1 MSLRTRMI
9 RFVRH
14 WHARA
19 GVLAALFLL
28 FLAISGLA
36 LNHTDALSLAKR
48 DVKAS
53 WLMHWYGLKSTVPK
67 QGYFFKDGYLAAAD
81 GRWVMDGNLL
91 REGAGQPPLGA
102 VTWNQARAIASA
114 EALYLYTAEGQLID
128 KLSNAD
134 LPGKPVKQLGLAGDK
149 LVLATARGSF
159 ASSDAMA
166 WQPYDGEPP
175 DWSNLEALP
184 SVELKE
190 LKQAFAPSLPLE
202 RIILDLHSGR
212 IFGRYGPLLM
222 DLAAI
227 VLVVLSLSGV
237 WIYLRTVRKNRN
249 TNREK

>member
-1 MSLRTRMI
+1 MSFRTRMI

-19 GVLAALFLL
+19 GVIAALFLL

-36 LNHTDALSLAKR
+36 LNHTNALSLAKR

-53 WLMHWYGLKSTVPK
+53 WLMQWYGLKSTIPK
-67 QGYFFKDGYLAAAD
+67 QGYLFNDGYLAAAD
-81 GRWVMDGNLL
+81 GRWVMDGHIL
-91 REGAGQPPLGA
+91 REGAEQPPLGA
-102 VTWNQARAIASA
+102 VTWNQMRVIASA

-128 KLSNAD
+128 KLSDAE
-134 LPGKPVKQLGLAGDK
+134 LPGKPVKQLGLVGDK
-149 LVLATARGSF
+149 LVLATARGHF
-159 ASSDAMA
+159 VTNDALS

-175 DWSNLEALP
+175 DWSSLEALP
-184 SVELKE
+184 SAELKDI
-190 LKQAFAPSLPLE
+190 KQAFAPSLPLE

-237 WIYLRTVRKNRN
+237 WIYLRTVRK
-249 TNREK
+249 KPQH